1 MVCPDTGIHRAQGR
15 ARAQIKEKMTALSHA
30 PLHRMGLQVRGRA
43 GPQPT
48 TLYCRVHLIAN
59 SQPSASAGTHM
70 ALGRPS
76 PGLCRLKHVATPALG
91 TGERSRRDTPPSRQ
105 HRVFFFFYSS
115 RALSPVGS
123 CNARLRGDCST
134 P

>member
-1 MVCPDTGIHRAQGR
+1 MVCPDTDIHTAQGR

-105 HRVFFFFYSS
+105 HRVFFFYSS